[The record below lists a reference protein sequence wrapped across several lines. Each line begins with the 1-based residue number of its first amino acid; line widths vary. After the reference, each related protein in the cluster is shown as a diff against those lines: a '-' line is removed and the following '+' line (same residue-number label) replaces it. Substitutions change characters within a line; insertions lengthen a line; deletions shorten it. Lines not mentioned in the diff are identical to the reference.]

1 MIEGS
6 VVPWSRFCRIT
17 ESCPPAVGS
26 HKGKNQMSRDARES
40 QAKILVIDDD
50 EDFRFILSRTLEKE
64 GYRVQAVGTGAEALE
79 ALKSQRLDLALVDI
93 KMPEMGGRETV
104 MEIRKLDPQL
114 PVLLVTGSPGCND
127 RELRA
132 AAQGW
137 IYKPFRLAQL
147 RSMVRKLLEGEE
159 KPSQ

>member
-1 MIEGS
+1 
-6 VVPWSRFCRIT
+6 
-17 ESCPPAVGS
+17 
-26 HKGKNQMSRDARES
+26 MSRDAREG

-50 EDFRFILSRTLEKE
+50 EDFRFIITHTLERQ
-64 GYRVQAVGTGAEALE
+64 GYVVQAVGSGAEAIE
-79 ALKSQRLDLALVDI
+79 ALKSQDFDLALVDL

-104 MEIRKLDPQL
+104 NEIRKLDPQL
-114 PVLLVTGSPGCND
+114 LVLLVTGSPGWND

-147 RSMVRKLLEGEE
+147 RSIVRKVLEE
-159 KPSQ
+159 PSQYPK

>member
-1 MIEGS
+1 
-6 VVPWSRFCRIT
+6 
-17 ESCPPAVGS
+17 
-26 HKGKNQMSRDARES
+26 MSREGKES

-64 GYRVQAVGTGAEALE
+64 GYLVQAVGSGAEAIE
-79 ALKSQRLDLALVDI
+79 ALKSQRFDLALVDI
-93 KMPEMGGRETV
+93 KMPEMGGRET
-104 MEIRKLDPQL
+104 MKQIRKLDPQL
-114 PVLLVTGSPGCND
+114 PVLLVTGSPDRND

-147 RSMVRKLLEGEE
+147 RSMVRELLEGEE

>member
-1 MIEGS
+1 MSGD
-6 VVPWSRFCRIT
+6 
-17 ESCPPAVGS
+17 
-26 HKGKNQMSRDARES
+26 GKES
-40 QAKILVIDDD
+40 QARILVIDDD
-50 EDFRFILSRTLEKE
+50 EDFRFILTRTLEKE
-64 GYRVQAVGTGAEALE
+64 GYLVQAVGSGAEAIE
-79 ALKSQRLDLALVDI
+79 ALKSQNFDLALVDI

-104 MEIRKLDPQL
+104 KEIRKLDPQL
-114 PVLLVTGSPGCND
+114 PVLLVTGSPDWPD

-147 RSMVRKLLEGEE
+147 RSMVQKLLEGEE

>member
-1 MIEGS
+1 MSGEG
-6 VVPWSRFCRIT
+6 
-17 ESCPPAVGS
+17 
-26 HKGKNQMSRDARES
+26 KES
-40 QAKILVIDDD
+40 QARILVIDDD
-50 EDFRFILSRTLEKE
+50 EDFRFIITRTLEKE
-64 GYRVQAVGTGAEALE
+64 GYLVQAVGSGAEAIE
-79 ALKSQRLDLALVDI
+79 ALKSQKFDLALVDI

-104 MEIRKLDPQL
+104 KEIRKLDPQL
-114 PVLLVTGSPGCND
+114 PVLLVTGSPDWPD

-147 RSMVRKLLEGEE
+147 RSMVRELLEGEE